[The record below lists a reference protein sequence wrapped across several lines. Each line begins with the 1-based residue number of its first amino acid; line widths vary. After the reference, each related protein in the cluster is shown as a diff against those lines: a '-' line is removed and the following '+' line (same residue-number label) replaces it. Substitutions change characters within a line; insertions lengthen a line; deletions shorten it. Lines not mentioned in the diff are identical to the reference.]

1 MLRLFPLLCL
11 VILLYFFACDQE
23 DLYCDGE
30 LAFCGAIRQNDY
42 EGALVP
48 VNAFLQKLDY
58 PGGDYGENSNLE
70 QLVRWLE
77 CKTCVAEAEINCFWC
92 LYSNPPGGSILFQL
106 AESGDT
112 LRIGLLGA
120 TPHEARSIIRIP
132 Q

>member
-1 MLRLFPLLCL
+1 MRLLSLLCFA
-11 VILLYFFACDQE
+11 ILSCFYACDKE
-23 DLYCDGE
+23 NLYCDGE
-30 LAFCGAIRQNDY
+30 LAFCEAIRQNDY

-48 VNAFLQKLDY
+48 VNAFLQQLDY

-77 CKTCVAEAEINCFWC
+77 CKTCVTEAEINCFWC
-92 LYSNPPGGSILFQL
+92 LFSNPPGGSILFQL

-112 LRIGLLGA
+112 LRVGLLGSI
-120 TPHEARSIIRIP
+120 PHEARSIIRIP

>member
-1 MLRLFPLLCL
+1 MRLLSLLCFA
-11 VILLYFFACDQE
+11 ILPCFYACDQE
-23 DLYCDGE
+23 GLYCDGE

-42 EGALVP
+42 EEALAP
-48 VNAFLQKLDY
+48 VNAFLKKLDY

-106 AESGDT
+106 AGGSDT
-112 LRIGLLGA
+112 LRIGLLGSI
-120 TPHEARSIIRIP
+120 PHEARSIMRIP